1 MQIQLNGS
9 VAHIQNAQLN
19 IALEELQFMDL
30 SGMAIAINNTV
41 VPREQ
46 WNSTHIQENDQLVV
60 ITATQGG

>member
-9 VAHIQNAQLN
+9 VAHIKNAQLD
-19 IALEELQFMDL
+19 IALEELQFTDF
-30 SGMAIAINNTV
+30 SGMAIAINNSV
-41 VPREQ
+41 IPREQ